1 MLDPDEPEIIQ
12 NGAGI
17 CCDLCTDGGA
27 LVKGVRS
34 AGAAMG
40 LDNELNGALAFD
52 VDNAVGILA
61 EDERAMDVSADT
73 AALRIGGSN
82 IGGPYHGTFREAY
95 ALCKGYGSGGGIV
108 GIACCKG
115 VFIRTYH
122 DGVPGSG
129 EIFDLLLSGRI
140 CKHEGLGVGS

>member
-12 NGAGI
+12 NGTGI
-17 CCDLCTDGGA
+17 CCNLCTDGGT
-27 LVKGVRS
+27 LVKGICG
-34 AGAAMG
+34 AGAAVG

-73 AALRIGGSN
+73 AALRVGGSYV
-82 IGGPYHGTFREAY
+82 GGPYHGTFREAY
-95 ALCKGYGSGGGIV
+95 ALCKGHGSGVGIV

-115 VFIRTYH
+115 VLI
-122 DGVPGSG
+122 
-129 EIFDLLLSGRI
+129 
-140 CKHEGLGVGS
+140 